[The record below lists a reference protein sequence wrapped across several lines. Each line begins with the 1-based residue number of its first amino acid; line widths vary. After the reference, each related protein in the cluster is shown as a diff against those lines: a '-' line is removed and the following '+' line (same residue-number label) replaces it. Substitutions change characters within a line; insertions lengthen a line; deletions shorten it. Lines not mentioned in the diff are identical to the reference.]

1 MPPLNYRMCPLL
13 QMGLNNLALNYLNKN
28 YPSIDDRFVTYLLAM
43 KEIGSNSCAMQ
54 VRITEQLRKNRN
66 TLQLLTKKC
75 LLSESYTQLVIAQE
89 FLFQLKEN
97 GEKDDLDTADP
108 DCATVSKKFS
118 FFEHYEEE
126 KSKTVEHKV
135 SRTNCPLFTF
145 FGVK

>member
-1 MPPLNYRMCPLL
+1 MLCRFASLNTV
-13 QMGLNNLALNYLNKN
+13 NNY
-28 YPSIDDRFVTYLLAM
+28 
-43 KEIGSNSCAMQ
+43 
-54 VRITEQLRKNRN
+54 VRIGIPY
-66 TLQLLTKKC
+66 LLTKNAC
-75 LLSESYTQLVIAQE
+75 SLNLTQLVIAQE

-126 KSKTVEHKV
+126 KSKSVEHKV
-135 SRTNCPLFTF
+135 SCTNCPQLTF